1 MLGSQLA
8 HVHSYL
14 VGTRN
19 YSQVDWM
26 CFVTHKNGIHLQ
38 ALKIIYYVQL
48 CQIPSRSRVQDPR
61 VVLGSQLAHVHS
73 YPVGTRN
80 NSQVD
85 WMCFVTH
92 KNGIHLQD
100 LKIIYYVQLC
110 HIPSRSSVQDPRVVL
125 GSQLA
130 HVHSYPVGT

>member
-1 MLGSQLA
+1 MLGSHLA
-8 HVHSYL
+8 HVHSYS

-19 YSQVDWM
+19 Y
-26 CFVTHKNGIHLQ
+26 
-38 ALKIIYYVQL
+38 
-48 CQIPSRSRVQDPR
+48 
-61 VVLGSQLAHVHS
+61 
-73 YPVGTRN
+73 
-80 NSQVD
+80 SQVD

-110 HIPSRSSVQDPRVVL
+110 HIPSRSSVQDPCVVL

-130 HVHSYPVGT
+130 HVHSYSVGTRNYSQVDWMCFVTHKDGIHLQALEYLLTVVTPPTGPVSVQNPRVVLVSQLAHVHSYPVGT